1 MRGKSC
7 GREVRRES
15 KPSIMNENTIT
26 DSKNSENTAVHEDK
40 PAAADEQLAALA
52 QQGDAAAEA
61 QLLEKYKPLVRARAR
76 ELFLAGGDRDDLLQ
90 EGMLGLFKAVRSYDP
105 EREASFGTY
114 ARLLV
119 TRQIY
124 NAVAA
129 AQRQKHQALNQSVS
143 MTEIEEQQ
151 ETSLLGVSQS
161 PETIVMDLENARE
174 LREEIFSLLSPM
186 EKKVLGLYLEGYDYL
201 QIAASMKRQPKSI
214 DNALQRIRGKV
225 ARHAFG
231 GNL

>member
-1 MRGKSC
+1 MVK
-7 GREVRRES
+7 
-15 KPSIMNENTIT
+15 KPNDRQET
-26 DSKNSENTAVHEDK
+26 
-40 PAAADEQLAALA
+40 DEQLVLLA
-52 QQGDAAAEA
+52 QSGDAAAEA
-61 QLLEKYKPLVRARAR
+61 LILEKYKPLVRSRAR

-105 EREASFGTY
+105 QREASFGTY

-151 ETSLLGVSQS
+151 DTLALGTAES
-161 PETIVMDLENARE
+161 PESIVMDLENARE
-174 LREEIFSLLSPM
+174 LREKIFGLLSPM
-186 EKKVLGLYLEGYDYL
+186 EKKVLEQYLEGYDYL
-201 QIAASMKRQPKSI
+201 QIAAQMSRPAKSI

-225 ARHAFG
+225 ARLVFETV
-231 GNL
+231 

>member
-1 MRGKSC
+1 
-7 GREVRRES
+7 
-15 KPSIMNENTIT
+15 MNESALNPTP
-26 DSKNSENTAVHEDK
+26 S
-40 PAAADEQLAALA
+40 DEQLVRQA

-61 QLLEKYKPLVRARAR
+61 LLLEKYKPLVRSRAR

-90 EGMLGLFKAVRSYDP
+90 EGMLGLFKAVRTYDP

-119 TRQIY
+119 SRQIY
-124 NAVAA
+124 TAVAA

-151 ETSLLGVSQS
+151 DTMALGTAQS
-161 PETIVMDLENARE
+161 PESIVMDLENARE
-174 LREEIFSLLSPM
+174 LRETIFSLLSPM
-186 EKKVLGLYLEGYDYL
+186 EKKVLEQYLEGYDYL
-201 QIAASMKRQPKSI
+201 QIAARMGRPAKSI

-225 ARHAFG
+225 ARLVFVKTR
-231 GNL
+231 

>member
-1 MRGKSC
+1 MQNGDS
-7 GREVRRES
+7 VLNS
-15 KPSIMNENTIT
+15 NPS
-26 DSKNSENTAVHEDK
+26 
-40 PAAADEQLAALA
+40 DEQLVRQA

-61 QLLEKYKPLVRARAR
+61 LLLEKYKPLVRSRAR

-90 EGMLGLFKAVRSYDP
+90 EGMLGLFKAVRTYDP

-119 TRQIY
+119 SRQIY

-151 ETSLLGVSQS
+151 DTMALGTAQS
-161 PETIVMDLENARE
+161 PESIVMDLENARE
-174 LREEIFSLLSPM
+174 LRETIFSLLSPM
-186 EKKVLGLYLEGYDYL
+186 EKKVLEQYLEGYDYL
-201 QIAASMKRQPKSI
+201 QIAARMGRPAKSI

-225 ARHAFG
+225 ARLVFVKTR
-231 GNL
+231 

>member
-1 MRGKSC
+1 MVK
-7 GREVRRES
+7 
-15 KPSIMNENTIT
+15 KPNDRQET
-26 DSKNSENTAVHEDK
+26 
-40 PAAADEQLAALA
+40 DEQLVLLA
-52 QQGDAAAEA
+52 QSGDVAAEA
-61 QLLEKYKPLVRARAR
+61 LILEKYKPLVRSRAR

-90 EGMLGLFKAVRSYDP
+90 EGMLGLFKAVRNYDP
-105 EREASFGTY
+105 QREASFGTY

-151 ETSLLGVSQS
+151 DTLALGTAES
-161 PETIVMDLENARE
+161 PESIVMDLENARE
-174 LREEIFSLLSPM
+174 LREKIFGLLSPM
-186 EKKVLGLYLEGYDYL
+186 EKKVLEQYLEGYDYL
-201 QIAASMKRQPKSI
+201 QIAAQMSRPAKSI

-225 ARHAFG
+225 ARLVFETV
-231 GNL
+231 

>member
-1 MRGKSC
+1 MKM
-7 GREVRRES
+7 ETES
-15 KPSIMNENTIT
+15 IP
-26 DSKNSENTAVHEDK
+26 V
-40 PAAADEQLAALA
+40 PDEQLAVLA

-90 EGMLGLFKAVRSYDP
+90 EGMLGLFKAVRNYDP
-105 EREASFGTY
+105 KREASFGTY

-129 AQRQKHQALNQSVS
+129 AQRQKHQALNHSVS

-151 ETSLLGVSQS
+151 DTVLLGTAES
-161 PETIVMDLENARE
+161 PEAIVMGLENARE
-174 LREEIFSLLSPM
+174 LREMIFGLLSPL
-186 EKKVLGLYLEGYDYL
+186 EKKVLTLYLEGYDYL
-201 QIAASMKRQPKSI
+201 QIAAQLGRPAKSI

-225 ARHAFG
+225 AKHVFG
-231 GNL
+231 RRYD